1 MRSSTNAS
9 LPRSACVTCSDVSR
23 KAGGPRRWA
32 GAARLGLVLA
42 LLGPSAGCTTRV
54 ATGGTLPAPSSA
66 YTLGPGDRFELIVVG
81 EGTFPKD
88 YTVAS
93 DGTID
98 LPLLHRQ
105 VVSGYEAQD
114 LASHLRQLMIE
125 GKFLKDP
132 VIIVTVREFN
142 SKRITVGGAI
152 TKPGDYAFTPGL
164 TLLRIISSAGGFTP
178 GANRS
183 NVLITRRTTK
193 GQRVTVPFSV
203 DAISEGRTSDVPL
216 QAGDNVYVHE
226 SKF

>member
-1 MRSSTNAS
+1 MA
-9 LPRSACVTCSDVSR
+9 
-23 KAGGPRRWA
+23 RWTRQ
-32 GAARLGLVLA
+32 GARAAWLGLTLA
-42 LLGPSAGCTTRV
+42 LLGPSAGCSNRVTT
-54 ATGGTLPAPSSA
+54 AGALPAPSSA
-66 YTLGPGDRFELIVVG
+66 YTLGPGDRFELLVVG
-81 EGTFPKD
+81 ENFPKD

-98 LPLLHRQ
+98 LPMLHRQ
-105 VVSGYEAQD
+105 SVSGYEAQD
-114 LASHLRQLMIE
+114 LASHLRQLLID
-125 GKFLKDP
+125 GKFLRDP

-164 TLLRIISSAGGFTP
+164 TLLRIISSAGGFT
-178 GANRS
+178 GAANRT
-183 NVLITRRTTK
+183 NVLITRRTEK